1 MVVAERLEGLDKFPQ
16 FVGNSVCFR
25 ASPCPGGAG
34 VASSTYLGKENGKVK
49 AGAKYSF
56 CHSYLRNL

>member
-34 VASSTYLGKENGKVK
+34 VASSTYLGKENVNTDE
-49 AGAKYSF
+49 KYMASG
-56 CHSYLRNL
+56 Y